1 MNPMAMMKFK
11 AELDG
16 LIQRHPKFSKFV
28 MYLAEQELPVDT
40 VLDVSVKTPEGRTI
54 HANMK
59 LDAEDLQLIKMIKEL
74 KDN

>member
-11 AELDG
+11 TELEG
-16 LIQRHPKFSKFV
+16 LIQRHPKFSRFV
-28 MYLAEQELPVDT
+28 MYLSEQELPVDT

-59 LDAEDLQLIKMIKEL
+59 LDEDDLQLIRMLKEL
-74 KDN
+74 KEK